1 MSNVHAFVFDKFV
14 HRAGG
19 GEWFALLA
27 RDGTP
32 LWDYLGD
39 HYKFS
44 YHTVRAM
51 IELVR
56 RLEECRAE

>member
-1 MSNVHAFVFDKFV
+1 M
-14 HRAGG
+14 
-19 GEWFALLA
+19 LLA

-32 LWDYLGD
+32 LRDYLGD
-39 HYKFS
+39 HYKIS

-56 RLEECRAE
+56 RLEGFRAPA